1 MPNKPTFEM
10 PEFKES
16 DFNPN
21 LKMSAMSVSTQP
33 GIVWRPIENG
43 KRYDCMRCG
52 NTSTMYTNTKYYA
65 CDKCW
70 VKYNC

>member
-1 MPNKPTFEM
+1 MPNKPTFETLDGM
-10 PEFKES
+10 KRGGFDPNMKMES
-16 DFNPN
+16 
-21 LKMSAMSVSTQP
+21 MSVSTQP

-70 VKYNC
+70 IHLK